1 MYSEEEGGGNYFQ
14 LFGLYSFDGSTLSD
28 RHETYDI
35 NPAELE
41 ANFKNLQKVVHPD
54 LFSTKSPVILCL
66 SGIHCQEEKRVSEKV
81 SSTLNIAHN
90 KLKDPVTRAAY
101 LVVECERCDPQAKL
115 RTGKDVLGEDK
126 NYKVPVELL
135 MEVMELRS
143 VMWRSVMQRAS
154 ERREE
159 FEGGKGEGRRAEG
172 SDCVFQKT

>member
-1 MYSEEEGGGNYFQ
+1 M
-14 LFGLYSFDGSTLSD
+14 T
-28 RHETYDI
+28 
-35 NPAELE
+35 
-41 ANFKNLQKVVHPD
+41 
-54 LFSTKSPVILCL
+54 
-66 SGIHCQEEKRVSEKV
+66 
-81 SSTLNIAHN
+81 IAHN